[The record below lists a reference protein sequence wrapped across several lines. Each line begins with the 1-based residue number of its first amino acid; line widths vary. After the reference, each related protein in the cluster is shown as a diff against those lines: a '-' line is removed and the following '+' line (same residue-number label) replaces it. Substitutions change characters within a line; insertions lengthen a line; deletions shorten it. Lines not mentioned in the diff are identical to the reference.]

1 MRVERDLSKVYS
13 TMGEMPRKHIKTR
26 VRVNTRAIRKY
37 EPRGHPFFRR
47 LRHLHGR
54 RPAVTRV
61 PISPRK
67 LQPSQEGG
75 LKGDLDK
82 PSAAEHY
89 DHQVTSTRESDEVK
103 EAELRFFHLLLEAL
117 HQPHGGYITEWFY
130 CRKVSTDPSD
140 SKRSH
145 TILVYFARGNEKG
158 GDEQKLNKLN
168 VPR

>member
-1 MRVERDLSKVYS
+1 
-13 TMGEMPRKHIKTR
+13 
-26 VRVNTRAIRKY
+26 
-37 EPRGHPFFRR
+37 
-47 LRHLHGR
+47 
-54 RPAVTRV
+54 
-61 PISPRK
+61 

-130 CRKVSTDPSD
+130 CRKVRCTLQTLNDRTQSSSTSPEATRRAATN
-140 SKRSH
+140 RS
-145 TILVYFARGNEKG
+145 
-158 GDEQKLNKLN
+158 
-168 VPR
+168 